1 MIVLSRNSKGG
12 NTMDLFEFCERIVGI
27 LEKHAN
33 ALENMKNNI
42 TRIEDRLSIESTE
55 EK

>member
-1 MIVLSRNSKGG
+1 
-12 NTMDLFEFCERIVGI
+12 MDLPEFCERIVGI

-42 TRIEDRLSIESTE
+42 TKIETHLNIESTE
-55 EK
+55 ENNGL